1 MLSGHRSR
9 ISATQG
15 TRNFFASFSPA
26 ATTNGEGEDA
36 RIISGGGWRGCI
48 DFRDLHKVAIKEEKT
63 AGVISSAVIVRVR
76 ANKDALGSARKGAFE
91 EERIAFVDEFSRI
104 VIEVG
109 TENDRLI
116 ATLNEVFDNPIV
128 MPSFIKD
135 YARTMLMNEPKFLFH
150 VKPEWVNMRIMRECG
165 QDTRKI
171 AGRRVPNRV
180 VRYCCRIKLDDFS
193 CSIRRGRSWTRR
205 EKSSGLS

>member
-1 MLSGHRSR
+1 M
-9 ISATQG
+9 
-15 TRNFFASFSPA
+15 
-26 ATTNGEGEDA
+26 
-36 RIISGGGWRGCI
+36 GWRGCI
-48 DFRDLHKVAIKEEKT
+48 DLSDLHKVAIEEEKT

-116 ATLNEVFDNPIV
+116 ATLSELFDNPIV
-128 MPSFIKD
+128 MSAFIKD
-135 YARTMLMNEPKFLFH
+135 YARTMLMNKPKFLFH
-150 VKPEWVNMRIMRECG
+150 VKPEWVNMRIMRERG

-171 AGRRVPNRV
+171 AGRRVTNRV
-180 VRYCCRIKLDDFS
+180 VRHCCGIKLDDFS